1 MKSSIT
7 VGTGAAVEQAMNRN
21 ISLPLAGGIQE
32 QTHLWVWAWQS
43 EPCPCVVG
51 WESESTVLVAPEESL
66 HKLQMEKLRSCI
78 IVQGVLCPSSM
89 FLGFL
94 NKNLGQWKKGLGGL

>member
-7 VGTGAAVEQAMNRN
+7 VGTGAAVEHAMNRN

-32 QTHLWVWAWQS
+32 QTHLWVWARQS
-43 EPCPCVVG
+43 EPRPWVVG

-66 HKLQMEKLRSCI
+66 HKLQIEKLKSCI
-78 IVQGVLCPSSM
+78 IVQGVLCPPSM
-89 FLGFL
+89 FLWFL
-94 NKNLGQWKKGLGGL
+94 NKNIG